1 MGGGQ
6 GTPDCNG
13 ISGSYL
19 AMAIIMFTQVPA
31 PRRLTRPTTRVNLAG
46 ASQIGCSGT
55 WRGRSETG
63 EGFG

>member
-6 GTPDCNG
+6 GTPDCYS
-13 ISGSYL
+13 ISGSYV